1 MWVCVV
7 IKVNPAG
14 VSQAG
19 CCCLRHTNPAE
30 PVTADLPVTHTLLT
44 LCVCVCV
51 VTHVF
56 SYRKPHLLDT
66 HTLSLGFSCTRTWTL
81 SFPARWTSMMERQ
94 EQNVHLI

>member
-51 VTHVF
+51 
-56 SYRKPHLLDT
+56 RGDT
-66 HTLSLGFSCTRTWTL
+66 CL
-81 SFPARWTSMMERQ
+81 
-94 EQNVHLI
+94 